1 MIDFRYHLVSLI
13 SVFLALAVGIALGA
27 GPLKES
33 IGNTLTGQVDQL
45 REEKDSLRTELDQA
59 NAATTAAE
67 NYIAA
72 AGPALVKN
80 TLTDRNVAVIA
91 MGDVDAEAQEAIEE
105 QLSAAG
111 ATVTAQV
118 TLTPAWSSTDLR
130 SFRQALVANLT
141 AYLDP
146 QPESGTG
153 ADTAMAEA
161 LVQGLTGADPAD
173 PAKVSADAST
183 LIKLLSTGDDPLIE
197 LAAEVTAP
205 ADDVLLLTDDI
216 TAVGTSTQ
224 DAATDQDEATQDSL
238 AALVRVAGE
247 RAAGAVVA
255 GGPVAEDTLIAA
267 IVADGELA
275 DSVSTVNAAGTA
287 AGQVSVPLAL
297 NADAGGKVGHYGS
310 GDGLTVIPTATAL
323 TPVDRSPVAD
333 PNAGDQAADG
343 DQPADGD
350 QG

>member
-45 REEKDSLRTELDQA
+45 REEKDALRTELDQA
-59 NAATTAAE
+59 NAATTASDA
-67 NYIAA
+67 YIAA
-72 AGPALVKN
+72 AGPALVDG
-80 TLTDRNVAVIA
+80 TLSGRNVAVVA
-91 MGDVDAEAQEAIEE
+91 MGEVDADAQQAIED
-105 QLSAAG
+105 QLTAAG
-111 ATVTAQV
+111 ATVTTQV

-141 AYLDP
+141 SYLDP

-153 ADTAMAEA
+153 ADTALSEA
-161 LVQGLTGADPAD
+161 LVQALTGADPAD
-173 PAKVSADAST
+173 PTTVSSDAST
-183 LIKLLSTGDDPLIE
+183 LIKLLSTGDDPLVQ
-197 LAAEVTAP
+197 LSGDLTAP

-216 TAVGTSTQ
+216 LTTSTTSTE
-224 DAATDQDEATQDSL
+224 DADADQTQATQDSM
-238 AALVRVAGE
+238 AALVRVTAT

-255 GGPVAEDTLIAA
+255 GGSVADDALIAA
-267 IVADGELA
+267 IIA
-275 DSVSTVNAAGTA
+275 DSDLAGTISTVNAVGTV

-297 NADAGGKVGHYGS
+297 NADAGGTVGHYGD
-310 GDGLTVIPTATAL
+310 GDDLTVIPETSEL

-333 PNAGDQAADG
+333 PNAADPAAGDAADG
-343 DQPADGD
+343 S

>member
-45 REEKDSLRTELDQA
+45 REEKDALRTELDQA
-59 NAATTAAE
+59 NAATTASDA
-67 NYIAA
+67 YIAA
-72 AGPALVKN
+72 AGPALVDG
-80 TLTDRNVAVIA
+80 TLSGRNVAVVA
-91 MGDVDAEAQEAIEE
+91 MGEVDADAQQAIED
-105 QLSAAG
+105 QLTSAG
-111 ATVTAQV
+111 ATVTTQV

-141 AYLDP
+141 SYLDP

-153 ADTAMAEA
+153 ADTALAEA
-161 LVQGLTGADPAD
+161 LVQSLTGADPAD
-173 PAKVSADAST
+173 PTTVSSDAST
-183 LIKLLSTGDDPLIE
+183 LIKLLSTGDDPLVE
-197 LAAEVTAP
+197 LSGDLSAP

-216 TAVGTSTQ
+216 LTTSTTTEDP
-224 DAATDQDEATQDSL
+224 DADQTQATQDSM
-238 AALVRVAGE
+238 AALVRVTAT

-255 GGPVAEDTLIAA
+255 GGSVADDALIAA
-267 IVADGELA
+267 IIA
-275 DSVSTVNAAGTA
+275 DSDLAGTISTVNAVGTV

-297 NADAGGKVGHYGS
+297 NADAGGTVGHYGD
-310 GDGLTVIPTATAL
+310 GDDLTVIPETSDL
-323 TPVDRSPVAD
+323 TPVDRSPAAD
-333 PNAGDQAADG
+333 PNAADPAAGDAADG
-343 DQPADGD
+343 S